1 MKEHKVK
8 MYSSG
13 QFIVSI
19 SLSFKLSFKISQL
32 NELDTLKLTKEI
44 KTGASDC

>member
-19 SLSFKLSFKISQL
+19 SFKLSFKISQL
-32 NELDTLKLTKEI
+32 TELDTLKLTTEI